1 MAMSIAK
8 QGFAIAWAAVLA
20 LTIANGPA
28 LAGAV
33 EQQPTGIGAVAET
46 LLLVETGKQ
55 RAVRPYRAIRRSR
68 VLNRAATPLGG
79 RYAPYAPA
87 RGGWARTHFDD
98 QFVLDP

>member
-8 QGFAIAWAAVLA
+8 QGFAIAWAAALA

-28 LAGAV
+28 LAGTV
-33 EQQPTGIGAVAET
+33 EQQPNGIVAVAEP

-55 RAVRPYRAIRRSR
+55 GTVKPYRAIRRSH
-68 VLNRAATPLGG
+68 VVSRAARPMGG
-79 RYAPYAPA
+79 FYAPYASG